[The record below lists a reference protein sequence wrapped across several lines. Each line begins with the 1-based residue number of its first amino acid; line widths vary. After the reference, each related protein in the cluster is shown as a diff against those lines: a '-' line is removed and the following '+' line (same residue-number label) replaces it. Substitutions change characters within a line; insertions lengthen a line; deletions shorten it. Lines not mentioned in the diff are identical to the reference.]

1 MIENLLKMSAMG
13 AIVIC
18 IVLLLRVCLRRAP
31 KIFSYALWLIV
42 LFRLLC
48 PVSVA
53 LPISVFNLLP
63 GAVRSETT
71 IADQL
76 PVRNHPDNQQA
87 ILSEEGAQLSD
98 EADESVTEETAAARQ
113 EETGE
118 SGIGA
123 RIRNTFDGRSRQS
136 YFAIVWLAGVL
147 ALLGYTC
154 IGLMQLHK
162 KLKCASLEKD
172 NIYLLEGIP
181 TPFVAGVI
189 RPRIY
194 LPCGLEER
202 ERTYIL
208 LHEQTHIRRGDP
220 LFRMLAYLALTLH
233 WFNPLVWV
241 AFFLS
246 GRDMEM
252 SCDEMVLRR
261 LGAEI
266 KCDYSQ
272 SLLLMAQGK
281 GFVSGIPLA
290 FGEGDTGK
298 RIKNVLNYKK
308 TTVQAVIIGVLVVG
322 LALAALGADAVE
334 RDPAENGPA
343 DDLTTE
349 YVSDDDDVQEPVEE
363 NEEDVE
369 NAKDDALTLELLC
382 QIADAGKLADYDYRE
397 FTNGSYDPLGDE
409 ALNYYVSFSFPGE
422 MGDYALDFSY
432 MKEDESLD
440 AAYLTRQWDHEM
452 LLVYSADS
460 RYGAGGPPTGAEI
473 EAFLTA
479 DYDIMNEIS
488 FDLPEGLTLEPYRA
502 DVGYAGGRLF
512 SPKVSEG
519 GDGTPEEWLASGMVS
534 RFYQEDMLTWENGEI
549 NDVANYYNHTMVKP
563 WGKVYGLEYPAFLI
577 SEDHD
582 LYTAA
587 EEAAKQAVGEKVD
600 ESRNRYWYLYIAKE
614 GETYGYVISL
624 NGKNY
629 TADDL
634 KALAKTIRLL
644 GTVPG
649 VQENQNG
656 ETGSEAV
663 ADSAV
668 IATVPIRTV
677 SRSARCIDNYIAP
690 YEEWEDT
697 YGKELF
703 FSDDCKFFINSSR
716 STMNANEVDFTEFAA
731 AIEAGDPIL
740 NKPCV
745 LEIHNDD
752 KLVHSIT
759 LVSKYYMNGVTYIST
774 ASEGTLFDGFF
785 EDSMAL
791 YPDLFKDFELVRT
804 ETVDIASAPGEE
816 TIEIY
821 RGSLNGLAY
830 GMVNFRDKN
839 GNMLYSFDGSL
850 QGRCLKNI
858 YVGRID
864 GGGDPFILELYL
876 ENRDTSGEYYYYVY
890 SLGYGNG
897 EKNQIAGS
905 RIEWNQTGSLIY
917 DAGEMEIFFHE
928 LGHYLYNSHLLVGID
943 VDNEEIRTD
952 AVCDEKRYT
961 YENFAPPIME

>member
-63 GAVRSETT
+63 GAVHSETT
-71 IADQL
+71 ITDQL

-87 ILSEEGAQLSD
+87 ILSEEGAQPFD
-98 EADESVTEETAAARQ
+98 EADESVTEETDAARQ

-281 GFVSGIPLA
+281 GFVSGIPLG

-349 YVSDDDDVQEPVEE
+349 YVSDDDDVQEPIEE
-363 NEEDVE
+363 NVED
-369 NAKDDALTLELLC
+369 AKDDALTLELLC

-534 RFYQEDMLTWENGEI
+534 RYYQEDILTWKDGVI
-549 NDVANYYNHTMVKP
+549 DSVATFYNHSQMKYEK
-563 WGKVYGLEYPAFLI
+563 WMENLAYPAVI
-577 SEDHD
+577 MHGTHD

-587 EEAAKQAVGEKVD
+587 EMAALDEQGTTYDPVGD
-600 ESRNRYWYLYIAKE
+600 YWYLFIARE
-614 GETYGYVISL
+614 GDTYGYVISL
-624 NGKNY
+624 ER
-629 TADDL
+629 
-634 KALAKTIRLL
+634 KAFSKKDMESLAES
-644 GTVPG
+644 
-649 VQENQNG
+649 VQIISRDTSVEP
-656 ETGSEAV
+656 EAEQ

-839 GNMLYSFDGSL
+839 GNMLYSFDESM
-850 QGRCLKNI
+850 QGRCIKNI